1 MLQHWIRYIQ
11 PVSKSNHAMSLGVTC
26 YFIHSVQL
34 QSVFNTRARQPTS
47 SNAFSWKETFQ
58 FQTKF
63 QYSSVYHWT
72 QLSIGSGNS
81 MAPYMRK
88 ATLWNNVDQ
97 DVRRYVT
104 SLGHTASNNEMEFGW
119 HLIKNS
125 PVPISYYSARQTFNE
140 PRLPWLPPAMYH
152 LISSMCTCDYVN
164 LYFVTF
170 DCTLLKNTLTLSCNK
185 NGTHVHPQLY
195 PNQKSISDC
204 VPNN

>member
-1 MLQHWIRYIQ
+1 MLRHWIRYIQ

-34 QSVFNTRARQPTS
+34 QSVLNTRARQPTL

-63 QYSSVYHWT
+63 QCSSVYHWT
-72 QLSIGSGNS
+72 QLSIGSGNG

-119 HLIKNS
+119 HLIKRFSCSNFDLQCPS
-125 PVPISYYSARQTFNE
+125 DFQWASASLATTSNVSSDIIHVSM
-140 PRLPWLPPAMYH
+140 WLCES
-152 LISSMCTCDYVN
+152 IFCDLW
-164 LYFVTF
+164 LYFVGKYTYII
-170 DCTLLKNTLTLSCNK
+170 L
-185 NGTHVHPQLY
+185 
-195 PNQKSISDC
+195 
-204 VPNN
+204 